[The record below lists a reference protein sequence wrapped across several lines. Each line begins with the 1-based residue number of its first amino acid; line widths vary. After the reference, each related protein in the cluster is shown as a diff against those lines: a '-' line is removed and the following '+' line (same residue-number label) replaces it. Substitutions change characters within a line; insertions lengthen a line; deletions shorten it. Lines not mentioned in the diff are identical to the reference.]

1 MIADT
6 VQGGR
11 TDALRNHE
19 RLLAAARA
27 VYAAQG
33 VDASLKDVAQ
43 RAGLGVGTV
52 YRHFPTRE
60 ALQEAVLSDHLETL
74 RERAVQLA
82 GASSPA
88 DALITWLGEFITHFT
103 EYRGLARAF
112 LPTIYD
118 KATPLGRA
126 CADMRA
132 AGATLLE
139 QAQRDGVV
147 RADLEMGTLLR
158 LVSGIAMA
166 TDDAPDLAA
175 TLLPWLID
183 GVRRR

>member
-1 MIADT
+1 MTADT

-27 VYAAQG
+27 VYGAQG

-74 RERAVQLA
+74 RDRAAQLA
-82 GASSPA
+82 DMSSPA
-88 DALITWLGEFITHFT
+88 DALVTWLGEFITHFT

-112 LPTIYD
+112 LPTLFD
-118 KATPLGRA
+118 KATPLGRS

-139 QAQRDGVV
+139 RAQRDGVV

-166 TDDAPDLAA
+166 TDDAPDHAA